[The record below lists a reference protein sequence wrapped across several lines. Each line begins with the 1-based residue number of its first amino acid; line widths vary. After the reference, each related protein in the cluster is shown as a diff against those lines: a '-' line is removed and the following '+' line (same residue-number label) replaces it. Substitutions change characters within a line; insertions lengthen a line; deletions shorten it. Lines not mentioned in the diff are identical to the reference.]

1 MAAYVAAVDRVLSA
15 GVGVFPEFGGGGSG
29 RVDAG
34 GPGVPG
40 APSGG
45 RLQVGVDGAGDSYRQ
60 GWRGVTGLDADTN
73 TAAADGRSAGEQ
85 GRTGSSGVRETAR
98 SQAAAIA
105 PATGSPAGAKL
116 MVSTM
121 DERLAAMQQQ
131 IDATKAQNK
140 LLAARLRQVAQAY
153 RASAAMG
160 GGGRS
165 MMPGGM
171 PSFGGGGGGMPSF
184 GGGGG
189 GIPGLNALSSLSS
202 LPSQAVSAMSGAGGG
217 EPGRAPAGGGS
228 LLTRSSTAREVAA
241 RIIAEAHRRGYNREQ
256 IIAILSTGIQESGL
270 NPKASGGG
278 GAWHGIFQQDTSYPG
293 RDDPNRNIDEFL
305 RRLDAKRNSAGASS
319 DMFRNIFWLQQRPG
333 EPSADQA
340 LANGR
345 VNYLH
350 EIRSQL
356 GPATRMYEELT
367 AA

>member
-1 MAAYVAAVDRVLSA
+1 
-15 GVGVFPEFGGGGSG
+15 
-29 RVDAG
+29 
-34 GPGVPG
+34 
-40 APSGG
+40 
-45 RLQVGVDGAGDSYRQ
+45 
-60 GWRGVTGLDADTN
+60 
-73 TAAADGRSAGEQ
+73 
-85 GRTGSSGVRETAR
+85 
-98 SQAAAIA
+98 
-105 PATGSPAGAKL
+105 
-116 MVSTM
+116 M

-140 LLAARLRQVAQAY
+140 LLAVRLRQVAQAY
-153 RASAAMG
+153 RSSAAMG

-165 MMPGGM
+165 MMSGGM

-184 GGGGG
+184 GGAGG
-189 GIPGLNALSSLSS
+189 GIPGLNALNSLSS

-217 EPGRAPAGGGS
+217 EPGHAPLGGGP

-356 GPATRMYEELT
+356 RPATRMYEELT
-367 AA
+367 A